1 MPELPEVETVV
12 RTLRPVLLGR
22 SVSGISLIW
31 KPLLRRG
38 SDRDLSGLAGLRVS
52 GISRRGKMAVIE
64 FEDGSRLVFHLKMTG
79 QLFIAAPGGPPDK
92 HLRLVIRFADGGPE
106 LRFRDVRKFGFM
118 LCLKRGEAES
128 CREIASLGPEPLEME
143 PAEFAR
149 RLEGRQAGI
158 KSLLL
163 NQEVV
168 AGVGNI
174 YADEALFDAR
184 IHPARRASELGREA
198 LASLHR
204 SLRKVLRQAIA
215 AGGSSLRDYVDGRG
229 RRGRFQTMHRVYG
242 REGEACAVCGT
253 PVKRVRIGSRSS
265 HFCPRCQKPPRR
277 GRPAASKKLR

>member
-12 RTLRPVLLGR
+12 RTLRPLLAGR
-22 SVSGISLIW
+22 AVAEISLIW

-38 SDRDLSGLAGLRVS
+38 SDRDLNSLTGLRVS
-52 GISRRGKMAVIE
+52 GISRRGKLAVIE

-79 QLFIAAPGGPPDK
+79 QLFVAAPVEPADK
-92 HLRLVIRFADGGPE
+92 HLRFVMRFEDGGSE

-118 LCLKRGEAES
+118 LCLKKGEGES
-128 CREIASLGPEPLEME
+128 CREIAALGPEPLEME

-149 RLEGRQAGI
+149 RLEGRQAAI
-158 KSLLL
+158 KRLLL
-163 NQEVV
+163 DQEVV

-184 IHPARRASELGREA
+184 IHPAKRASELGREA
-198 LASLHR
+198 LLRLHASVR
-204 SLRKVLRQAIA
+204 RVLRRAIA

-242 REGEACAVCGT
+242 REGESCVVCGA
-253 PVKRVRIGSRSS
+253 PVKRIRLGSRSS

-277 GRPAASKKLR
+277 PRHAAAGKRR